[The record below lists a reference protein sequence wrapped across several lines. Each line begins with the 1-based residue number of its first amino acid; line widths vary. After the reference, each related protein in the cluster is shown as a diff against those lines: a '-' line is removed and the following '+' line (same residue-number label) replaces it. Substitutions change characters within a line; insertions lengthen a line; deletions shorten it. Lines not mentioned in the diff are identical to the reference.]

1 MEVKKLRS
9 WIKYLKDLKDRIVKD
24 HKDLKDLK
32 DRIVKDNKYCINK
45 LKLKQTTN
53 NKQQTTNNKQQ
64 KKKIMN
70 KQTLFYLLPEDVL
83 PSILKHLN
91 KETRTIMLC
100 LIYYGDKIDLWNKW
114 YPVTIKA

>member
-9 WIKYLKDLKDRIVKD
+9 WIKDV
-24 HKDLKDLK
+24 KDLKDLK
-32 DRIVKDNKYCINK
+32 DRIVKDDKYCIDK

-64 KKKIMN
+64 TTNNKQQKNKIMN

-114 YPVTIKA
+114 YPVTINA

>member
-9 WIKYLKDLKDRIVKD
+9 WIKDLKDD
-24 HKDLKDLK
+24 
-32 DRIVKDNKYCINK
+32 KYCIDK
-45 LKLKQTTN
+45 LKLKQTNKQQTTNNKQQTTN

-70 KQTLFYLLPEDVL
+70 PHTLFYLLPEDVL